1 MHHKVTLLFTI
12 CFILLKINFYGQ
24 DNGFIKGRVKDKS
37 DALPGAIISAG
48 PKTGASTDINGDFIL
63 AIPAGTYVIEC
74 SMIGYT
80 SQKQNI
86 TVVAGDTLKLNFTLA
101 DANKM
106 LEEVVVSAGKFEQ
119 KLSDVTVSMDVIK
132 LQIIEN
138 KNTTSLDQIMNQV
151 PGVTVSDG
159 QASIRGGSGFAYG
172 AGSRVLMM
180 VDEMPMLSADA
191 GDVKWNYLPLENL
204 EQVEVIKGAS
214 SALFGSSALNGVIN
228 MRTAYAKDK
237 PMTSVTT
244 FAGGYDAP
252 KYQYKWWKGSSQTQ
266 QGVNFSHAQKIGQ
279 LDLVLGGHVFN
290 DDGYRGGIVT
300 NTLGVG
306 TNTYTE
312 STLKTENEKRERFNI
327 NLRYNFKKLPGLS
340 VGINTNMMNVEG
352 GLFFLWKNADSA
364 YCPNDIQ
371 KYKNKRFNIDPFVT
385 YFFGDGNKL
394 SLRNRYFLT
403 VNTNDKNQESTAEL
417 YYDEL
422 QYQKQFKNK
431 LTITTGAVFMKQQ
444 IFSDSLFGRH
454 TGKNYAGYVQMD
466 KKIKRLTVSLGLRAE
481 RYEVDTAYTRG
492 YLKLGKKE
500 ITNLKFQPVMRAGL
514 NYQLFTYTFLRAS
527 YGQGYRFPSVAEKFI
542 STGVSALKIY
552 PNPSLQP
559 ERGWSTEIGV
569 KQGFSIGKFKGFVDV
584 SGFWMEYHNMVE
596 FTFDFF
602 LPNGQRPDLTT
613 PLPTLLA
620 NAGFKS
626 QNMGRAQIKGIEASI
641 NGGGK
646 IGPVGV
652 MLFTGY
658 TFIDP
663 INPDYNPS
671 IDTLGLPYLNVL
683 KYRNRYLFKN
693 DIQLDYKFVSVGFS
707 TRYQSFMENIDR
719 KFNESL
725 LHDIQSGFDYY
736 AFTYVL
742 PGLPKYREKDR
753 AGSWVHDLRIGFQV
767 LKSLK
772 ISYIVNN
779 LFNEEYSTRP
789 GDVRPPRMHTVQLM
803 LKVNY
808 NKAKKKTP

>member
-1 MHHKVTLLFTI
+1 MQHKVTLLFTF

-24 DNGFIKGRVKDKS
+24 DNGFVKGKVKDKGNS
-37 DALPGAIISAG
+37 GELPGAIVSIG
-48 PKTGASTDINGDFIL
+48 PKTGASTDINGDYIL
-63 AIPAGTYVIEC
+63 TAPAGTYTLEC
-74 SMIGYT
+74 SMVGYKT
-80 SQKQNI
+80 QKQTI
-86 TVVAGDTLKLNFTLA
+86 TVVAGDSLKIDFVLA
-101 DANKM
+101 DANTM

-119 KLSDVTVSMDVIK
+119 KLSDVTVSMDVVK
-132 LQIIEN
+132 LAIIEN
-138 KNTTSLDQIMNQV
+138 KNTTVLDQIMNQV

-191 GDVKWNYLPLENL
+191 GDVKWNYLPIENL

-214 SALFGSSALNGVIN
+214 SALFGSSALNGVVN
-228 MRTAYAKDK
+228 LRTAYAKDK
-237 PMTSVTT
+237 PNTSITL
-244 FAGGYDAP
+244 FAGGYDTP
-252 KYQYKWWKGSSQTQ
+252 KHQYKWWKGSSQQQ
-266 QGVNFSHAQKIGQ
+266 QGINFSHAQKIGQ
-279 LDLVLGGHVFN
+279 LDLVIGGHMFN

-300 NTLGVG
+300 QTLGVG
-306 TNTYTE
+306 SKTVTQSE
-312 STLKTENEKRERFNI
+312 LKTEDEKRGRFNM
-327 NLRYNFKKLPGLS
+327 NLRYNFKKIPGLS
-340 VGINTNMMNVEG
+340 VGVNTNMMDVKG

-371 KYKNKRFNIDPFVT
+371 KYKNKRFNIDPFIT

-394 SLRNRYFLT
+394 SFRNRYFIT
-403 VNTNDKNQESTAEL
+403 VNTNDKAQESTSEL

-422 QYQKQFKNK
+422 QYQKQFQNK

-454 TGKNYAGYVQMD
+454 TGRNYAGYLQLD
-466 KKIKRLTVSLGLRAE
+466 KKIKKLTMSLGMRVE

-492 YLKLGKKE
+492 YLKIGKKE
-500 ITNLKFQPVMRAGL
+500 IKDLKFQPVFRAGL

-527 YGQGYRFPSVAEKFI
+527 YGQGYRFPSVAEKYI
-542 STGVSALKIY
+542 STGVGALKIY

-569 KQGFSIGKFKGFVDV
+569 KQGFSIGKFKGFVDL
-584 SGFWMEYHNMVE
+584 SGFWMEYYNMVE
-596 FTFDFF
+596 FSFDFF
-602 LPNGQRPDLTT
+602 LPNGQKPDATV
-613 PLPTLLA
+613 PLQTLLD

-626 QNMGRAQIKGIEASI
+626 QNMGRAQIKGWEISI
-641 NGGGK
+641 NGSGK
-646 IGPVGV
+646 IGPVNV
-652 MLFTGY
+652 SLFTGY

-671 IDTLGLPYLNVL
+671 VDTLGLLYLNVL
-683 KYRNRYLFKN
+683 KYRNRHLYKN
-693 DIQLDYKFVSVGFS
+693 DIQFDYKFVSLGFS

-719 KFNESL
+719 KFDEGL

-736 AFTYVL
+736 QFTHVL
-742 PGLPKYREKDR
+742 PGLREYREKDR
-753 AGSWVHDLRIGFQV
+753 AGSWVHDFRIGFH
-767 LKSLK
+767 LSKSFK

-779 LFNEEYSTRP
+779 LFNEEYSSRP
-789 GDVRPPRMHTVQLM
+789 GDVRPPRLHTIQVMVKL
-803 LKVNY
+803 
-808 NKAKKKTP
+808 

>member
-1 MHHKVTLLFTI
+1 MHNKITLLFTF

-24 DNGFIKGRVKDKS
+24 DNGFIKGKVKDKGNS
-37 DALPGAIISAG
+37 GELPGAIISVN
-48 PKTGASTDINGDFIL
+48 PKTGASTDINGDYSL
-63 AIPAGTYVIEC
+63 SAAAGIYTLEC
-74 SMIGYT
+74 TMVGYKT
-80 SQKQNI
+80 QKQTI
-86 TVVAGDTLKLNFTLA
+86 TLVAGDTLKIDFALV
-101 DANKM
+101 DANTM

-119 KLSDVTVSMDVIK
+119 KLSDVTVSMEVVK
-132 LQIIEN
+132 LAIIEN
-138 KNTTSLDQIMNQV
+138 KNTTVLDQIMNQV

-191 GDVKWNYLPLENL
+191 GDVKWNYLPIENL

-228 MRTAYAKDK
+228 LRTAYAKDK
-237 PMTSVTT
+237 PNTSVTV

-252 KYQYKWWKGSSQTQ
+252 KYQYKWWKGSSQQQ
-266 QGVNFSHAQKIGQ
+266 QGINFSHAQKIGQ
-279 LDLVLGGHVFN
+279 LDLVIGGHMFN

-300 NTLGVG
+300 QTLGVG
-306 TNTYTE
+306 SKTVTQSE
-312 STLKTENEKRERFNI
+312 LKTEDEKRGRFNM
-327 NLRYNFKKLPGLS
+327 NLRYNFKKIPGLS
-340 VGINTNMMNVEG
+340 IGVNTNMMDVKG

-371 KYKNKRFNIDPFVT
+371 KYKNKRFNIDPFIT

-394 SLRNRYFLT
+394 SFRNRYFIT
-403 VNTNDKNQESTAEL
+403 VNTNDKAQESTSEL

-422 QYQKQFKNK
+422 QYQKQFKNNF
-431 LTITTGAVFMKQQ
+431 TITTGAVFMKQQ

-454 TGKNYAGYVQMD
+454 TGKNYAGYLQLD
-466 KKIKRLTVSLGLRAE
+466 KKIKKLTASFGMRVE

-492 YLKLGKKE
+492 YLKIGKKE
-500 ITNLKFQPVMRAGL
+500 INDLKFQPVFRAGL

-527 YGQGYRFPSVAEKFI
+527 YGQGYRFPSVAEKYI

-559 ERGWSTEIGV
+559 ERGWSTEIGL
-569 KQGFSIGKFKGFVDV
+569 KQGFSVGKFKGFVDV

-596 FTFDFF
+596 FSFDFF
-602 LPNGQRPDLTT
+602 LPNGQKPDATV
-613 PLPTLLA
+613 PLQTLLD

-626 QNMGRAQIKGIEASI
+626 QNMGRAQIKGWEISI
-641 NGGGK
+641 NGSGK
-646 IGPVGV
+646 IGPVNV
-652 MLFTGY
+652 SLFTGY
-658 TFIDP
+658 TYIDP
-663 INPDYNPS
+663 INPDYNPTK
-671 IDTLGLPYLNVL
+671 DTLGLPYLNVL
-683 KYRNRYLFKN
+683 KYRNRHLYKN

-736 AFTYVL
+736 DFTYVL

-753 AGSWVHDLRIGFQV
+753 RGSWVHDFRIGFH
-767 LKSLK
+767 LSKTFK

-779 LFNEEYSTRP
+779 LFNEEYSSRP
-789 GDVRPPRMHTVQLM
+789 GDVRPPRLHTVQVMVKL
-803 LKVNY
+803 
-808 NKAKKKTP
+808 

>member
-1 MHHKVTLLFTI
+1 MHHKITLLFTI

-24 DNGFIKGRVKDKS
+24 DNGVIKGRVKDKG
-37 DALPGAIISAG
+37 DVLPGVIISVG
-48 PKTGASTDINGDFIL
+48 PKTGASTDINGDYIL
-63 AIPAGTYVIEC
+63 SVPSGTYALEC
-74 SMIGYT
+74 TMIGYKV
-80 SQKQNI
+80 QKQTI
-86 TVVAGDTLKLNFTLA
+86 TVVAGDTLKLNFTLV
-101 DANKM
+101 DGNTM

-180 VDEMPMLSADA
+180 VDEMPMISADA

-237 PMTSVTT
+237 PATSITT
-244 FAGGYDAP
+244 FAGAYDAP
-252 KYQYKWWKGSSQTQ
+252 KSQYKWWKGTSQQQ
-266 QGVNFSHAQKIGQ
+266 QGLNFSHSQKIGQ
-279 LDLVLGGHVFN
+279 LDLVMGGHVYN

-300 NTLGVG
+300 QTLGVG
-306 TNTYTE
+306 TNTTT
-312 STLKTENEKRERFNI
+312 SDVLKTENEKRERFNI
-327 NLRYNFKKLPGLS
+327 NLRYNFKKVTGLS
-340 VGINTNMMNVEG
+340 IGLNTNMMNVEG

-385 YFFGDGNKL
+385 YYFGEGNKL

-417 YYDEL
+417 YYNEL

-431 LTITTGAVFMKQQ
+431 LTITTGAVFMKQNV
-444 IFSDSLFGRH
+444 FSDSLFGRH
-454 TGKNYAGYVQMD
+454 TGKNYAGYIQLD
-466 KKIKRLTVSLGLRAE
+466 KKIKRLTASFGLRAE

-492 YLKLGKKE
+492 YLKIGKKE
-500 ITNLKFQPVMRAGL
+500 IKNLKFQPVMRAGL

-559 ERGWSTEIGV
+559 ERGWSAEIGV

-596 FTFDFF
+596 FSFDFF
-602 LPNGQRPDLTT
+602 LPNGQKPDLTT
-613 PLPTLLA
+613 PLQTLLDH
-620 NAGFKS
+620 AGFKS

-652 MLFTGY
+652 ALFTGY

-671 IDTLGLPYLNVL
+671 VDTLGLPYLNVL

-693 DIQLDYKFVSVGFS
+693 DIQLDYKIFSIGFS

-725 LHDIQSGFDYY
+725 LHDVQAGFDYY

-753 AGSWVHDLRIGFQV
+753 RGSWVHDLRIGFQV
-767 LKSLK
+767 LKCLK
-772 ISYIVNN
+772 VSYIVNN
-779 LFNEEYSTRP
+779 LFNEEYSSRP
-789 GDVRPPRMHTVQLM
+789 GDVRPPRFHSVQLM

-808 NKAKKKTP
+808 KSKKKTA

>member
-1 MHHKVTLLFTI
+1 MHKITLLFTF

-24 DNGFIKGRVKDKS
+24 DNGYIKGTVKDKS
-37 DALPGAIISAG
+37 DALPGAVISVG
-48 PKTGASTDINGDFIL
+48 PKTGASTDINGDYLL
-63 AIPAGTYVIEC
+63 AVPSGTYALEC
-74 SMIGYT
+74 TMVGYK

-86 TVVAGDTLKLNFTLA
+86 TVIAGDTLKINFMMV
-101 DANKM
+101 DANTM

-119 KLSDVTVSMDVIK
+119 KLSDVTVSMEVIK
-132 LQIIEN
+132 LQLIEN
-138 KNTTSLDQIMNQV
+138 KNTTVLDQIMNQV

-191 GDVKWNYLPLENL
+191 GDVKWNYLPIENL

-228 MRTAYAKDK
+228 LRTAYAKDK
-237 PMTSVTT
+237 PTTAVTV

-252 KYQYKWWKGSSQTQ
+252 KYQYKWWKGSSQQ
-266 QGVNFSHAQKIGQ
+266 QAGINFSHAQKIGQ
-279 LDLVLGGHVFN
+279 LDLVIGGHMFN

-300 NTLGVG
+300 QTLGVG
-306 TNTYTE
+306 TKTVTE
-312 STLKTENEKRERFNI
+312 DVLKTENEQRGRFNM
-327 NLRYNFKKLPGLS
+327 NLRYNFKKITGLS
-340 VGINTNMMNVEG
+340 VGINTNMMDVKG

-364 YCPNDIQ
+364 LCPNDIQ
-371 KYKNKRFNIDPFVT
+371 KYKNKRFNIDPFIT
-385 YFFGDGNKL
+385 YFFGQGNKL
-394 SLRNRYFLT
+394 SFRNRYFIT
-403 VNTNDKNQESTAEL
+403 INTNDKDQESTSEL

-422 QYQKQFKNK
+422 QYQKQFKNNF
-431 LTITTGAVFMKQQ
+431 TVTAGAVFMKQQ

-454 TGKNYAGYVQMD
+454 TGKNYAAYLQLD
-466 KKIKRLTVSLGLRAE
+466 KKIKKLTASLGMRAE

-500 ITNLKFQPVMRAGL
+500 ITNLKFQPVFRAGL

-527 YGQGYRFPSVAEKFI
+527 YGQGYRFPSVAEKYV

-569 KQGFSIGKFKGFVDV
+569 KQGFSISKFKGFIDV

-602 LPNGQRPDLTT
+602 LPNGQQPDLTV
-613 PLPTLLA
+613 PLQTLLD

-626 QNMGRAQIKGIEASI
+626 QNMGRAQIKGWEISI
-641 NGGGK
+641 NGAGK
-646 IGPVGV
+646 IGPVNV
-652 MLFTGY
+652 SLFTGY
-658 TFIDP
+658 TYIDP
-663 INPDYNPS
+663 INPDYSPHK
-671 IDTLGLPYLNVL
+671 DTLGLPYLNVL
-683 KYRNRYLFKN
+683 KYRNRHLYKN
-693 DIQLDYKFVSVGFS
+693 DIQLDYKFVSIGFS
-707 TRYQSFMENIDR
+707 TRYQSYMENIDK

-725 LHDIQSGFDYY
+725 LHDIQTGFDYY
-736 AFTYVL
+736 DFTYVL
-742 PGLPKYREKDR
+742 PGLPRYREKDK
-753 AGSWVHDLRIGFQV
+753 AGSWVHDSRIGFQIS
-767 LKSLK
+767 KTFK

-779 LFNEEYSTRP
+779 LFNEEYSSRP
-789 GDVRPPRMHTVQLM
+789 GDVRPPRLHTIQVMVKL
-803 LKVNY
+803 
-808 NKAKKKTP
+808 

>member
-1 MHHKVTLLFTI
+1 MHNKITLLFVF

-24 DNGFIKGRVKDKS
+24 DNGFIKGKVKDKGNS
-37 DALPGAIISAG
+37 GDLPGATVSINS
-48 PKTGASTDINGDFIL
+48 KTGTSTDINGDYIL
-63 AIPAGTYVIEC
+63 SASAGTYTLEC
-74 SMIGYT
+74 MMVGYKT
-80 SQKQNI
+80 QKQTI
-86 TVVAGDTLKLNFTLA
+86 TIVAGDSLKIDFFLA
-101 DANKM
+101 DANTM

-119 KLSDVTVSMDVIK
+119 KLSDVTVSMEVIK
-132 LQIIEN
+132 LAIIEN
-138 KNTTSLDQIMNQV
+138 KNTTVLDQIMNQV

-191 GDVKWNYLPLENL
+191 GDVKWNYLPIENL

-228 MRTAYAKDK
+228 LRTAYAKDK
-237 PMTSVTT
+237 PTTSITL

-252 KYQYKWWKGSSQTQ
+252 KYQYKWWKGSSQQQ
-266 QGVNFSHAQKIGQ
+266 QGINFSHAQKIGR
-279 LDLVLGGHVFN
+279 LDLVIGGHMFN

-300 NTLGVG
+300 QTLGVG
-306 TNTYTE
+306 SKTVTE
-312 STLKTENEKRERFNI
+312 NSLKTEDEQRARFNM
-327 NLRYNFKKLPGLS
+327 NLRYNFKKIHGLS
-340 VGINTNMMNVEG
+340 VGVNTNMMDVKG

-371 KYKNKRFNIDPFVT
+371 KYKNKRFNIDPFIT

-394 SLRNRYFLT
+394 SFRNRYFIT
-403 VNTNDKNQESTAEL
+403 INTNDKAQESTSEL

-422 QYQKQFKNK
+422 QYQKQLKNNF
-431 LTITTGAVFMKQQ
+431 TITTGAVFMKQQ

-454 TGKNYAGYVQMD
+454 TGKNYAGYLQLD
-466 KKIKRLTVSLGLRAE
+466 KKIKKLTASLGMRAE

-492 YLKLGKKE
+492 YLKIGKKE
-500 ITNLKFQPVMRAGL
+500 IKDLKFQPVFRAGL

-527 YGQGYRFPSVAEKFI
+527 YGQGYRFPSVAEKYI

-569 KQGFSIGKFKGFVDV
+569 KQGFSVGKFKGFVDV

-596 FTFDFF
+596 FSFDFF
-602 LPNGQRPDLTT
+602 LPDGKKPDATV
-613 PLPTLLA
+613 PLQTLLD

-626 QNMGRAQIKGIEASI
+626 QNMGRAQIKGWEISI
-641 NGGGK
+641 NGSGK
-646 IGPVGV
+646 IGPVNV
-652 MLFTGY
+652 SLFTGY

-671 IDTLGLPYLNVL
+671 VDTLGLAYLNVL
-683 KYRNRYLFKN
+683 KYRNRHLYKN

-725 LHDIQSGFDYY
+725 LHDIQPGFDYY

-742 PGLPKYREKDR
+742 PGLPRYREKDR
-753 AGSWVHDLRIGFQV
+753 RGSWVHDFRIGFY
-767 LKSLK
+767 LSKSFK

-779 LFNEEYSTRP
+779 LFNEEYSSRP
-789 GDVRPPRMHTVQLM
+789 GDVRPPRLHTIQVSVKL
-803 LKVNY
+803 
-808 NKAKKKTP
+808 